1 MRILK
6 DVVKRLAGR
15 LGYEIVRP
23 EWLLQRALPH
33 HLRRLFLRYEIDC
46 VLDVGANRGQ
56 YYRFLRDEVGYRGA
70 VISFEPLAANAER
83 LRALA
88 AADPRWSVHGFA
100 LGDEERAMDLHV
112 MKADDFSSFLAPDAS
127 VAPEFRERNVVD
139 HEERVEVRRLDRVL
153 PQLRRSQSMQNVY
166 LKMDTQGFD
175 LAVAAGAGDEL
186 LGFRALQ
193 TELSVRPL
201 YVGMPGYREVLA
213 WLEQRGFALSG
224 MFPVTKDAALR
235 VIEFDGIMVNAARPP
250 GGASS

>member
-1 MRILK
+1 MRFLK
-6 DVVKRLAGR
+6 DVVKRCVGR
-15 LGYEIVRP
+15 FGYEIVRP

-33 HLRRLFLRYEIDC
+33 HLRRLFARYEIDC

-56 YYRFLRDEVGYRGA
+56 YYRFLRDDVGYQGT

-88 AADPRWSVHGFA
+88 ATDPRWSVHAFA
-100 LGDEERAMDLHV
+100 LGDDERAMDLHV

-127 VAPEFRERNVVD
+127 VAPEFHELNVVD

-153 PQLRRSQSMQNVY
+153 PELRRSQPLRNVY

-186 LGFRALQ
+186 TDVRALQ

-201 YVGMPGYREVLA
+201 YTGMPGYQQVLA

-224 MFPVTKDAALR
+224 MFPVTKDSAMR
-235 VIEFDGIMVNAARPP
+235 VIEFDGVLVNAARPP
-250 GGASS
+250 GGAAP